1 MLSLLTFVVS
11 VVGFAGLVYFT
22 VKTFRV
28 FQRREGIQWSI
39 EKGWNCYSCKSD
51 VVDNPTLE
59 DYTDALDKKTKKYV
73 LCTTC
78 RRDQDI
84 DRLTGRIT
92 AVVLNRMKLF
102 LIKNNLAYIVLNFAL
117 CVTLITIGITTG
129 IKILSPLVTLMNLLF
144 SYVSYRRALMLT
156 VEKDG

>member
-1 MLSLLTFVVS
+1 MLSLITLVVS

-22 VKTFRV
+22 AKTFYV
-28 FQRREGIQWSI
+28 FQKREGIQWSI
-39 EKGWNCYSCKSD
+39 EKGWNCYSCKSE
-51 VVDNPTLE
+51 VVENPTLE
-59 DYTDALDKKTKKYV
+59 DYTNALDKKTKKYV

-102 LIKNNLAYIVLNFAL
+102 LIKNNFVYIVVNLVL
-117 CVTLITIGITTG
+117 GITLVTIGILTG

-144 SYVSYRRALMLT
+144 SYLVYRRALMLT
-156 VEKDG
+156 VEKNG